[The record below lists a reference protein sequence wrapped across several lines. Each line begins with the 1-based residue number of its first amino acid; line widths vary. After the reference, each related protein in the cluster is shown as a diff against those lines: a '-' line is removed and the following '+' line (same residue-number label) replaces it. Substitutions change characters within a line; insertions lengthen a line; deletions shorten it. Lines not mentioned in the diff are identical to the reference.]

1 MTYKVGFS
9 DDAEND
15 VAEILAYLVPR
26 AGKRVALRYVDRL
39 IDYCYSFETF
49 PERGSTSQTT
59 PGVRLVG
66 YRRRATIAFLV
77 DGDTVTILRI
87 FHRGRNVDLDDEAGE
102 PS

>member
-1 MTYKVGFS
+1 MTYTVGFS

-26 AGKRVALRYVDRL
+26 AGKQVARRYVDKL
-39 IDYCYSFETF
+39 IDYCYSFEKF
-49 PERGSTSQTT
+49 PERGTSSQRT
-59 PGVRLVG
+59 PGLRLVG

-77 DGDTVTILRI
+77 EGDTVTILRI
-87 FHRGRNVDLDDEAGE
+87 FHRGRDVALDDEASD